1 MSLHKM
7 YTAAFVFVLAVTL
20 RGVSAAEVML
30 QDPPKEPA
38 PQSGPSTEEQRKRT
52 LKLLREQ
59 LQQAE
64 EAKKKKGK
72 QKEGQQKEGQQ
83 KEGQQKEGQQKEGQ
97 QKEQQKVTV
106 TPFGTLPA
114 SPQSGTEETKKKEAQ
129 QKGRLTPFGRLPPS
143 RQGGAPGT
151 AAPTPPPQTAQPAA
165 VPVSPPQTPPPQ
177 TAQPAAVPVPPP
189 QTPPAQTAQPAPVP
203 TPVPPPPTAAQ
214 HPPLGSDQVQLNF
227 DNAELYDFVN
237 QIADTLGITP
247 IIIDTNVTGSVNIH
261 SSAPLPKDDV
271 FPLFNLI
278 LKTNNSPLVKQGNI
292 YQLVPISEAL
302 RKGLE
307 IIDHRPPESPV
318 KPEGPPPAGKG
329 TVPSQPPQDGGS
341 SALNSPQPQTPAPAP
356 PASAAAQAGA
366 QPAAPKLSTHVLRAE
381 FVSVKDLIEPL
392 KLFMTEGGVIMP
404 YERLNMLIVTDYT
417 DNVQKIMEIIRLLD
431 DAFINPELVE
441 LVGVKYNSSA
451 DIADDL
457 RKIFGSGTKDSATG
471 IYFLSLDRMNAIRV
485 MATST

>member
-1 MSLHKM
+1 M
-7 YTAAFVFVLAVTL
+7 
-20 RGVSAAEVML
+20 
-30 QDPPKEPA
+30 
-38 PQSGPSTEEQRKRT
+38 
-52 LKLLREQ
+52 
-59 LQQAE
+59 
-64 EAKKKKGK
+64 
-72 QKEGQQKEGQQ
+72 
-83 KEGQQKEGQQKEGQ
+83 
-97 QKEQQKVTV
+97 
-106 TPFGTLPA
+106 
-114 SPQSGTEETKKKEAQ
+114 
-129 QKGRLTPFGRLPPS
+129 
-143 RQGGAPGT
+143 
-151 AAPTPPPQTAQPAA
+151 
-165 VPVSPPQTPPPQ
+165 
-177 TAQPAAVPVPPP
+177 
-189 QTPPAQTAQPAPVP
+189 
-203 TPVPPPPTAAQ
+203 
-214 HPPLGSDQVQLNF
+214 QLNF

-247 IIIDTNVTGSVNIH
+247 IIIDPNVKGSVNIH
-261 SSAPLPKDDV
+261 SSAPLAKDDV

-278 LKTNNSPLVKQGNI
+278 LKTNNSALVKQGNI

-341 SALNSPQPQTPAPAP
+341 SALNSPQPQTPAPAT

-457 RKIFGSGTKDSATG
+457 RKIFGSGTISRVLPLMSIIVPMPQLGWHPHFTLPHCASGPCRMSIRSENGPVEDSG
-471 IYFLSLDRMNAIRV
+471 NQSRIGSVIPSCVFRS
-485 MATST
+485 

>member
-38 PQSGPSTEEQRKRT
+38 SQSQSGPSTEEQRKRT

-64 EAKKKKGK
+64 EAKKKKGQK

-97 QKEQQKVTV
+97 QKEQQKEEQKVTV

-129 QKGRLTPFGRLPPS
+129 QKGRLTPFGRLPASP
-143 RQGGAPGT
+143 QGGAPGT

-165 VPVSPPQTPPPQ
+165 VPVPPPQTPPPQ
-177 TAQPAAVPVPPP
+177 TAQPAPVPTPVPVPPP
-189 QTPPAQTAQPAPVP
+189 Q
-203 TPVPPPPTAAQ
+203 TAAQ

-247 IIIDTNVTGSVNIH
+247 IIIDPNVKGSVNIH
-261 SSAPLPKDDV
+261 SSAPLAKDDV

-278 LKTNNSPLVKQGNI
+278 LKTNNSALVKQGNI

-341 SALNSPQPQTPAPAP
+341 SALNPPQPQTPAPATP
-356 PASAAAQAGA
+356 AAAQAGA
-366 QPAAPKLSTHVLRAE
+366 QSAAPKLSTHVLRAE
-381 FVSVKDLIEPL
+381 F
-392 KLFMTEGGVIMP
+392 
-404 YERLNMLIVTDYT
+404 
-417 DNVQKIMEIIRLLD
+417 
-431 DAFINPELVE
+431 
-441 LVGVKYNSSA
+441 
-451 DIADDL
+451 
-457 RKIFGSGTKDSATG
+457 
-471 IYFLSLDRMNAIRV
+471 
-485 MATST
+485 